1 VINKIVSIPG
11 ALIVVVIYFLV
22 SLGFWQI
29 DRADEKRD
37 IERQI
42 FEAQSSK
49 SKLISDPLELIK
61 KEHYNVLVSGHYAA
75 DLQFIYD
82 NQIVNSNAGYYVM
95 TPFIMNDRQ
104 SILINRGFIPW
115 NGRRD
120 RIADIAIDDQQRTVE
135 VSLIKPVQRPELS
148 KEKTTKKFPMLIQ
161 SLNIGQLSSLS
172 KLDLMPIIG
181 RLKKTQ
187 RDGFFRQWKPFYG
200 SVDKHLGYALQWF
213 LMALALFIIS
223 LRLLLKRSA

>member
-1 VINKIVSIPG
+1 MIRRIASIPG

-22 SLGFWQI
+22 SLGFWQL

-37 IERQI
+37 IEQQI

-49 SKLISDPLELIK
+49 PELIANPLELIK
-61 KEHYNVLVSGHYAA
+61 KEHYNALIKGHYAT

-120 RIADIAIDDQQRTVE
+120 RIADITIDDQQRIIE
-135 VSLIKPVQRPELS
+135 VLLVRPVQRPELS
-148 KEKTTKKFPMLIQ
+148 KEKTIKKFPMLIQ
-161 SLNIGQLSSLS
+161 SLNIGQLSSQS
-172 KLDLMPIIG
+172 KLDLIPIIG

-187 RDGFFRQWKPFYG
+187 SDGFFRQWKPFYG

-223 LRLLLKRSA
+223 LRLLLKRPA